1 MNRKL
6 FNKIERKEIII
17 ILPEIILPGVSSAI
31 ARGTDNI
38 QLALEF
44 FEDMKNI
51 RNFIF
56 IPVDREI

>member
-1 MNRKL
+1 MSRKL
-6 FNKIERKEIII
+6 FNKIEREEIII
-17 ILPEIILPGVSSAI
+17 ILPEIILPEVSSAI

-44 FEDMKNI
+44 IEDMKNI

-56 IPVDREI
+56 IPIDREI